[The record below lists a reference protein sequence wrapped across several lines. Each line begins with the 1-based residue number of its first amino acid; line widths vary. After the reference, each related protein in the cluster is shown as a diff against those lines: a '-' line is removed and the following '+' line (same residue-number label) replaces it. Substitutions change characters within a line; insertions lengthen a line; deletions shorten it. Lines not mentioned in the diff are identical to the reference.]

1 MSTILDEFKRYMKL
15 ARTAATTAVSD
26 DYRRGY
32 LPGLRRHY
40 RVGEFPTQDEHAQC
54 LGLADNPEYAE
65 VVRGYRDGFA
75 GVEPQ
80 PQDARYETSHYG
92 G

>member
-1 MSTILDEFKRYMKL
+1 MATILDEFRTYMKL

-40 RVGEFPTQDEHAQC
+40 RVGPFPSQEEHTQC
-54 LGLADNPEYAE
+54 LRLADNPEYAE

-75 GVEPQ
+75 GVEAQ
-80 PQDARYETSHYG
+80 P
-92 G
+92 